1 MPQDGASS
9 NTPQH
14 SCPAGVLPH
23 GAEMAAVACDAGGHC
38 SPGGTSGSA
47 GAIPR
52 PLVFSSGIAQFDELL
67 DGGART
73 ICHLCACRPACG
85 LLWAG
90 AILHSMHPSFVAFC
104 IPATAAFLMIND
116 AFHMRIPC
124 ILHPVFCTPCILHS
138 CILHSSRSCVPEG
151 QSYILHSM
159 YPTRHSTKAAFRIRA
174 HSLLF
179 LAVQELCIVTAHR
192 RCQGAY
198 ERICSCAL
206 VTDLV
211 CLVAGVEAHG

>member
-1 MPQDGASS
+1 MPFVRGQ
-9 NTPQH
+9 
-14 SCPAGVLPH
+14 
-23 GAEMAAVACDAGGHC
+23 ACMC
-38 SPGGTSGSA
+38 
-47 GAIPR
+47 
-52 PLVFSSGIAQFDELL
+52 
-67 DGGART
+67 
-73 ICHLCACRPACG
+73 CCG
-85 LLWAG
+85 RA
-90 AILHSMHPSFVAFC
+90 PFC
-104 IPATAAFLMIND
+104 
-116 AFHMRIPC
+116 IPC
-124 ILHPVFCTPCILHS
+124 ILNFFASCIPVTAVFQNVNATFCIRIPRILHYCLLHPMRSHS
-138 CILHSSRSCVPEG
+138 CILNSSRSCLPGG

-179 LAVQELCIVTAHR
+179 LAVQELFIVTAHR